1 MIGER
6 FPVSPNEPIAS
17 WDDAPMLHH
26 ERSRAESFGAVAALY
41 DRTRPSYPAALVDAL
56 LSEPAKRV
64 LDVGCGTG
72 IAAALL
78 AARGCDVLGVE
89 IDERM
94 AALARARGLEVEVA
108 QFERWQAAGRLF
120 DLLISGQAWHWIDPV
135 AGAAKAA
142 AVLEQGGRI
151 GLFWNF
157 GDPPARVEELFAP
170 IYARLAPG
178 LENYSVMLGN
188 YDARAEATVEG
199 IASSERFAPAEVC
212 SFCWSR
218 NYDTAGWLELLQ
230 THSDH
235 HGLPPAQ
242 RERLLAAIGEAI
254 DTIGGSFEMPY
265 ETVLVRARRS

>member
-1 MIGER
+1 
-6 FPVSPNEPIAS
+6 
-17 WDDAPMLHH
+17 MLHH
-26 ERSRAESFGAVAALY
+26 ERSRAESFGAVAELY
-41 DRTRPSYPAALVDAL
+41 DRTRPSYPSALVEAL
-56 LSEPAKRV
+56 LSEPATSV

-78 AARGCDVLGVE
+78 AARGCKVLGVE

-94 AALARARGLEVEVA
+94 ATLARARGLQVEVA
-108 QFERWQAAGRLF
+108 QFEHWQAVGRLF

-142 AVLEQGGRI
+142 AVLEEGGRI

-157 GDPPARVEELFAP
+157 GDPPPRVEELFAP

-178 LENYSVMLGN
+178 LESYSVMLGN
-188 YDARAEATVEG
+188 YDARAEATVQG
-199 IASSERFAPAEVC
+199 IAAAGHFTPAEVHN
-212 SFCWSR
+212 FRWSR
-218 NYDTAGWLELLQ
+218 DYETADWLELLQ

-235 HGLPPAQ
+235 QGLPPAQ
-242 RERLLAAIGEAI
+242 RERLLAAIGEAV

-265 ETVLVRARRS
+265 ETVLVSAHRS